1 MRKASRLFEIIQI
14 LRLARRPVTA
24 QTIAET
30 LEVTARSVYRDIAAL
45 QTMRVPIEGERGV
58 GYILR
63 PGFSLPPLMFSIE
76 ETEAI
81 VLALAMVDRIGD
93 TELRRAAKK
102 AGDKIVASLP
112 EPLSKTLCANALHA
126 WGIIAPAP
134 AGVDLATVRRAVRD
148 EERLDIGY
156 RDETGAETQRR
167 IRPIAVIYYS
177 QTVNIVAWCELRQ
190 AIRNFRSDRV
200 LSCETTGS
208 FFKLEGE
215 KLRQVWMSGWQSNQL
230 GNRTPERAA
239 D

>member
-24 QTIAET
+24 QTIADK

-81 VLALAMVDRIGD
+81 VLALAMVGRSSD
-93 TELRRAAKK
+93 TELRQAAKK
-102 AGDKIVASLP
+102 ASDKIAASLP
-112 EPLSKTLCANALHA
+112 EPLFKTLSANALHA
-126 WGIIAPAP
+126 WGSIAPAP
-134 AGVDLATVRRAVRD
+134 VGIDLATVRRAVRD
-148 EERLDIGY
+148 EERLEISY
-156 RDETGAETQRR
+156 RDETGTETRR
-167 IRPIAVIYYS
+167 QIRPIAVIYYS
-177 QTVNIVAWCELRQ
+177 ETVNIVGWCELRQ

-200 LSCETTGS
+200 LTCESTGS

-215 KLRQVWMSGWQSNQL
+215 KLRQLWMSGWQSNQPGIPSSQL
-230 GNRTPERAA
+230 
-239 D
+239 

>member
-1 MRKASRLFEIIQI
+1 MRKALRLFEIIQI

-24 QTIAET
+24 QMIAEK

-81 VLALAMVDRIGD
+81 VLALAMVGRSSDI
-93 TELRRAAKK
+93 ELRQAAKK
-102 AGDKIVASLP
+102 ASDKIAASLP
-112 EPLSKTLCANALHA
+112 EPLSKTLSANALHA
-126 WGIIAPAP
+126 WGSIAPAP
-134 AGVDLATVRRAVRD
+134 AGIDLATVRRAVRD
-148 EERLDIGY
+148 EERLEISY
-156 RDETGAETQRR
+156 RDETGAETRR
-167 IRPIAVIYYS
+167 QIRPIAVIYYS
-177 QTVNIVAWCELRQ
+177 ETVNIVGWCELRQ

-200 LSCETTGS
+200 LTCESTGS

-215 KLRQVWMSGWQSNQL
+215 KLRQLWMSGWQSNQPVIRVT
-230 GNRTPERAA
+230 GQH
-239 D
+239 

>member
-24 QTIAET
+24 QTIADK

-81 VLALAMVDRIGD
+81 VLALAMVGRSSD
-93 TELRRAAKK
+93 TELRQAAKK
-102 AGDKIVASLP
+102 ASDKIAASLP
-112 EPLSKTLCANALHA
+112 EPLSKTLSANALHA
-126 WGIIAPAP
+126 WGSIAPTP
-134 AGVDLATVRRAVRD
+134 VGIDLATVRRAVRD
-148 EERLDIGY
+148 EERLEISY
-156 RDETGAETQRR
+156 RDETGTETRR
-167 IRPIAVIYYS
+167 QIRPIAVIYYS
-177 QTVNIVAWCELRQ
+177 ETVNIVGWCELRQ

-200 LSCETTGS
+200 LTCESTGS

-215 KLRQVWMSGWQSNQL
+215 KLRQLWMSGWQSNQP
-230 GNRTPERAA
+230 GSPSSQP
-239 D
+239 